1 MFDAELLAMLKQ
13 MVLMGRILRL
23 PVLQDA
29 IGLPV
34 VDTAQVPRL
43 LGSPVEAA
51 VYLIFQTERERR
63 AATRRHKGITRTV
76 HRILEDGGYPA
87 CNLDA
92 VVVELASTEE
102 IDRAGGRE
110 RYFFG

>member
-23 PVLQDA
+23 PVLQDR

-51 VYLIFQTERERR
+51 IYLIFQTEQERR
-63 AATRRHKGITRTV
+63 VAQRRRRGITRTV
-76 HRILEDGGYPA
+76 QRLLQDGGYPPHDA
-87 CNLDA
+87 EA
-92 VVVELASTEE
+92 VVVELASAEE

>member
-29 IGLPV
+29 IGMPV
-34 VDTAQVPRL
+34 VETAQVPRL

-51 VYLIFQTERERR
+51 VYLIFPTERERR
-63 AATRRHKGITRTV
+63 AATRRRKGITRTV
-76 HRILEDGGYPA
+76 HRILQDGGYPEHD
-87 CNLDA
+87 LST
-92 VVVELASTEE
+92 VVVELASAEQ
-102 IDRAGGRE
+102 IDQAGGRE
-110 RYFFG
+110 RFFFG